1 MCSCVLNTYH
11 LLILEL
17 LIAANQGNG
26 TEQKRTRQ
34 TYSRSQIFQ
43 LEAEYHSNKYLTKR
57 QRMDVAEKINLT
69 ERQVK
74 IWFQNR
80 RMKEKKGNNTSPI
93 NSSLTTT
100 ASVVSKPITPKSNT
114 QMMIHERQV
123 LNPAQSE
130 QLQSHQQFYEQHQN
144 YFNDHQNA
152 VTPHYFNNSIIQD
165 NNGFRNAMIKQNAFA
180 DFNIFN
186 YSTTLEN
193 IGV

>member
-1 MCSCVLNTYH
+1 M
-11 LLILEL
+11 
-17 LIAANQGNG
+17 IAATQGNG
-26 TEQKRTRQ
+26 IEQKRTRQ

-80 RMKEKKGNNTSPI
+80 RMKEKKGNSTSPT

-100 ASVVSKPITPKSNT
+100 ASTASKPITPKSNT
-114 QMMIHERQV
+114 QMIHERQV
-123 LNPAQSE
+123 LNPTQLE
-130 QLQSHQQFYEQHQN
+130 QLQSQQQFYEHQN
-144 YFNDHQNA
+144 YFDNHQNA
-152 VTPHYFNNSIIQD
+152 VTHYCNNSIAED
-165 NNGFRNAMIKQNAFA
+165 NSYRNAMVKQNLFA
-180 DFNIFN
+180 DFNTFN

-193 IGV
+193 IGM